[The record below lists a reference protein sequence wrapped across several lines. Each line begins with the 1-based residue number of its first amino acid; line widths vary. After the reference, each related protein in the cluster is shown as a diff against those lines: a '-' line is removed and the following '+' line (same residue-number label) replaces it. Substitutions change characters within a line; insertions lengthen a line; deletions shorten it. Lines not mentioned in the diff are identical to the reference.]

1 MIVGIGALLGL
12 NAMTEGWNGVMLP
25 PAVQAWL
32 LPSPLPM
39 IWTLSIA
46 LWTLVIVGGLLSEDR
61 AIRRRVPRTATN
73 DRGLDESILI
83 QDDGRSYIR
92 LGRSQARD
100 VLRVPT
106 PITRDR
112 VA

>member
-32 LPSPLPM
+32 LPSPLPA
-39 IWTLSIA
+39 IWTLSIS

-61 AIRRRVPRTATN
+61 ALRRRLPRPAQN
-73 DRGLDESILI
+73 QSALDESILV
-83 QDDGRSYIR
+83 QDDGRTYIR
-92 LGRSQARD
+92 LGRNQARSM
-100 VLRVPT
+100 LRVPT
-106 PITRDR
+106 PLNRDR
-112 VA
+112 AA